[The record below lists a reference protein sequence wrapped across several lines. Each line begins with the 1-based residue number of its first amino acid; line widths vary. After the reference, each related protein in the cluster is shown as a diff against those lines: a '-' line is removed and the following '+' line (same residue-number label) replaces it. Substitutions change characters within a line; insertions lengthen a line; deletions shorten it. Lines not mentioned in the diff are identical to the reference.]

1 MNKKTKK
8 IVANIV
14 IIAFIVCGIC
24 WIASSFIH
32 IGGEYTNNAQIRQDI
47 VPVAAR
53 VQGFIK
59 DIRFEEF
66 QSVQKGDTLVI
77 IEDSEHCLRLAQAK
91 ADYQNALVGK
101 NAMETGISTIA
112 NNISVTDASMQ
123 EVEILLNNAE
133 ADYNRFKTLLENK
146 AVTQQQFEGVETK
159 YKSLKAKLET
169 MKRQRQSTSLVKTEQ
184 TQRLEQNELR
194 IEIAKAA
201 LDLAELNLSYTV
213 VLAPCNGTM
222 SRKNIQVGELMMPG
236 KPLFSVVDNSNKWI
250 VANYRETQRK
260 NIHIGDKVEIS
271 VDAFPSV
278 VFEGTV
284 EAIANATG
292 AQFSISSP
300 DNSTGNFVKVE
311 QRIPVK
317 IIFTENN
324 DPKLLEQLGAGMNVE
339 CKILN

>member
-1 MNKKTKK
+1 M
-8 IVANIV
+8 
-14 IIAFIVCGIC
+14 
-24 WIASSFIH
+24 
-32 IGGEYTNNAQIRQDI
+32 
-47 VPVAAR
+47 
-53 VQGFIK
+53 
-59 DIRFEEF
+59 
-66 QSVQKGDTLVI
+66 
-77 IEDSEHCLRLAQAK
+77 
-91 ADYQNALVGK
+91 
-101 NAMETGISTIA
+101 
-112 NNISVTDASMQ
+112 
-123 EVEILLNNAE
+123 
-133 ADYNRFKTLLENK
+133 
-146 AVTQQQFEGVETK
+146 
-159 YKSLKAKLET
+159 
-169 MKRQRQSTSLVKTEQ
+169 
-184 TQRLEQNELR
+184 EQNELR